1 MSGSRRD
8 ADAHS
13 RSRSDVGGASIQ
25 MMPSALLLSLLAAL
39 PVPKSVAEVE
49 AQLSRA
55 DPAAIENVAK
65 ACRGSLRLTLRDHA
79 GVIAKLDALAV
90 EGAPELKRAI
100 LTASRCFRPAAFAST
115 YKRLI
120 ADAEPGVAA
129 FALEIVS
136 NTRDVGLVGLVL
148 DRAERTRD
156 ACLVAAAGPELEVCV
171 WATYAPST
179 SLDGAATEVRERA
192 AAHAAAMFGAVAPKV
207 REVAVESLA
216 ASRLAAHAPALSALI
231 AKEREKG
238 FAVSNDGAL
247 IKRFSE
253 RLESLKR
260 AK

>member
-1 MSGSRRD
+1 
-8 ADAHS
+8 
-13 RSRSDVGGASIQ
+13 
-25 MMPSALLLSLLAAL
+25 MPSALLLSLLAAL

-90 EGAPELKRAI
+90 AGTPELKRAI

-120 ADAEPGVAA
+120 ADADPVVAA
-129 FALEIVS
+129 FALEVVS

-156 ACLVAAAGPELEVCV
+156 ACLVAAAAGPELEVCV

-179 SLDGAATEVRERA
+179 MLDGAAIEVRERA
-192 AAHAAAMFGAVAPKV
+192 AVHAAAMFGAAAPKV

-247 IKRFSE
+247 IKRFAE